1 MPQGQQPTDD
11 QSMAGMMGIGGGQSM
26 GGMLGSMPGGAPVQQ
41 PPAQGMPQQTQGG
54 SPQAMQM
61 ARMLAQSPTPETVQM
76 VVGELMKK
84 GTPEAKQIADVLTQV
99 QSSPEG
105 IAKVAQ
111 AIMQQMQGAQ
121 Q

>member
-1 MPQGQQPTDD
+1 MGLLDSMPQQSAMPQASGLLGGTTQAPQAMPQP
-11 QSMAGMMGIGGGQSM
+11 A
-26 GGMLGSMPGGAPVQQ
+26 APQ
-41 PPAQGMPQQTQGG
+41 AQGMQMIQQL
-54 SPQAMQM
+54 MK
-61 ARMLAQSPTPETVQM
+61 SPTPQTVQM

-111 AIMQQMQGAQ
+111 TIMQHMQGGQAAPTDQ
-121 Q
+121 MGQ